1 VTGGLRIALFA
12 FLHVHPES
20 DATEGGDIRFQ
31 VDYPSAG
38 RYRLFLRFKHDGGV
52 RTASFT
58 QETGVEHGH

>member
-1 VTGGLRIALFA
+1 MA

-38 RYRLFLRFKHDGGV
+38 RYRLFLQFKHDGRV
-52 RTASFT
+52 RTAAFT

>member
-1 VTGGLRIALFA
+1 VTGGLRIALLA

-31 VDYPSAG
+31 VDYPSAATGFSYSSSG
-38 RYRLFLRFKHDGGV
+38 RV